1 MIKNLFSSIVF
12 VVLLGF
18 SNAQLTFDTDSS
30 GIIENPAPSYEVV
43 AHNGVTNNSGA
54 PITIKWLRTVNN
66 LPSSWNGS
74 SVCDK
79 VTCWGTDVD
88 SKEVDLGIDSSS
100 IIDVHFFNEGRTGS
114 GYVEILVFDIADSA
128 NTVQLLKFYGEANN
142 NVGISNLD
150 TKSLSIYPNPTSNF
164 IQINGVNQLDAI
176 ETIEIYSIIGRKVFQ
191 KEVSSLNDLKVNVQ
205 SFDNGVYLIKL
216 FDKTKNVAYTK
227 TFVKN

>member
-1 MIKNLFSSIVF
+1 MIKNLFSVLVF
-12 VVLLGF
+12 TLSLLIG
-18 SNAQLTFDTDSS
+18 NAQLIVDSDSS
-30 GIIENPAPSYEVV
+30 AIIENPAPSYEVV
-43 AHNGVTNNSGA
+43 VHNGVTNNSGA
-54 PITIKWLRTVNN
+54 PITIKWIRTVNTF
-66 LPSSWNGS
+66 PASWNGS

-79 VTCWGTDVD
+79 ITCWGTDVD

-100 IIDVHFFNEGRTGS
+100 ILDVHFFNEGRTGS
-114 GYVEILVFDIADSA
+114 GYVEIIVFDIADSA
-128 NTVQLLKFYGEANN
+128 NTVRTLKFYGEANN
-142 NVGISNLD
+142 NVGISSLD

-205 SFDNGVYLIKL
+205 NFENGVYLIKL